1 MTKNTSREK
10 NGFADGI
17 AWGKNPAN
25 DKKLIKTTGDKRKRE
40 QHQRDLRNNVGYG
53 RRASK

>member
-1 MTKNTSREK
+1 MTKSNNVQKS
-10 NGFADGI
+10 FSDGV
-17 AWGKNPAN
+17 AWGTNPTN

-40 QHQRDLRNNVGYG
+40 NKYKELRNNVGYG